1 MEATTSEQSSWHVT
15 SAFLTRG
22 GLGQPAAD
30 GSWDHL
36 PILQYLQAQLP
47 RRLWWLKLTALADL
61 EDWEE
66 LEKFSKSKKSP
77 IGYLVRHGP
86 SLCPT
91 FRQGSPGERTRPRD
105 RQADGPFMH
114 LFSCPM

>member
-1 MEATTSEQSSWHVT
+1 M
-15 SAFLTRG
+15 
-22 GLGQPAAD
+22 PA
-30 GSWDHL
+30 L
-36 PILQYLQAQLP
+36 LQYLQAQLP

-86 SLCPT
+86 SLWPT
-91 FRQGSPGERTRPRD
+91 ARASHPGERTRPRA
-105 RQADGPFMH
+105 RQADGPCVP
-114 LFSCPM
+114 LFSCLM